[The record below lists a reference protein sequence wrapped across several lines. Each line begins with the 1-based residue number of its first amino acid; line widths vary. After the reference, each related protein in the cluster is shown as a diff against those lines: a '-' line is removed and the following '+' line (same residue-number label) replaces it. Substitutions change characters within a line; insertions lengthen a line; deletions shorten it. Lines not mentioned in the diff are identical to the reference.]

1 MRGACMF
8 IGIVKIGS
16 SCCSICS
23 FSVLRSSTFWV
34 MNALVHPLR
43 ERAEQGKDDLGR
55 LGEVVVRRRVEEQ
68 G

>member
-1 MRGACMF
+1 M
-8 IGIVKIGS
+8 
-16 SCCSICS
+16 CS